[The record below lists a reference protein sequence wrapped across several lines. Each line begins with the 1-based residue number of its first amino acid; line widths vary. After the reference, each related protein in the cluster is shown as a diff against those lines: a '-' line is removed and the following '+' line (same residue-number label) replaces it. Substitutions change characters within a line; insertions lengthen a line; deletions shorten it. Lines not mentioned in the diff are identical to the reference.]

1 MINNAPCC
9 VRTGGRLWH
18 RNFSC
23 LPVQARG
30 QVRPQEGE
38 GDQHRWTVL
47 FAYFLIHVCI
57 VYRTVYYRV
66 EHPSCRAVSSINS
79 VVTAMMI
86 FSQSWLE
93 ETLLRLSLLRFDS
106 CRPFHC
112 SRQDTPAGRRQMHHE
127 ATFFA
132 GMCHLPPLHNV
143 VRVADV
149 VVSPTP
155 MLLMFREESTLAD
168 MLGGGG
174 STNIADVAR

>member
-1 MINNAPCC
+1 
-9 VRTGGRLWH
+9 
-18 RNFSC
+18 
-23 LPVQARG
+23 
-30 QVRPQEGE
+30 
-38 GDQHRWTVL
+38 
-47 FAYFLIHVCI
+47 
-57 VYRTVYYRV
+57 
-66 EHPSCRAVSSINS
+66 
-79 VVTAMMI
+79 
-86 FSQSWLE
+86 
-93 ETLLRLSLLRFDS
+93 
-106 CRPFHC
+106 
-112 SRQDTPAGRRQMHHE
+112 MHHE